1 MTNKKLIEKLQEDM
15 DMRGF
20 SHYTKDSYL
29 RKTKEIIKYFGK
41 PMREVTTKE
50 LRYFLLKYLREV
62 KKVGERSV
70 NYYNSVIRFI
80 YDVVL
85 DYPIN
90 QKQLPMY
97 KKKRMLPKI
106 LSEEELNVFFN
117 ACDNYMYKT
126 IFMMIYGSG
135 LRISEATNIRI
146 EDIDSKNMRIL
157 VREGKESKYR
167 YTLLSQTNLDI
178 LREYFKVYRPNHKE
192 NYLFISQQTNDKYTV
207 SGPEIAFREIRK
219 KAGIKRKV
227 TVHGLRHNFAT
238 DLIENGLDILHL
250 QKLLGHS
257 GIRSTMEYLHLANV
271 EKDIVSPLDRLYGSG
286 DENA

>member
-146 EDIDSKNMRIL
+146 EDIDSKNMRL
-157 VREGKESKYR
+157 FVRNGKGERQR
-167 YTLLSQTNLDI
+167 YTVLPKVSLEM
-178 LREYFKVYRPNHKE
+178 LRECYRRYRPNH
-192 NYLFISQQTNDKYTV
+192 
-207 SGPEIAFREIRK
+207 PEGYMFLNREGNPLKSERLRVFFRRYRR
-219 KAGIKRKV
+219 KAGISEDFI
-227 TVHGLRHNFAT
+227 VHSLRHAFAT
-238 DLIENGLDILHL
+238 RLVEEGIPLVQVKE
-250 QKLLGHS
+250 LLGHS
-257 GIRSTMEYLHLANV
+257 CIRSTMEYIHVAKMELSVDN
-271 EKDIVSPLDRLYGSG
+271 PLDAFMK
-286 DENA
+286 EEK

>member
-15 DMRGF
+15 EMRGF

-29 RKTKEIIKYFGK
+29 RKAKEIVKYFGK
-41 PMREVTTKE
+41 PMRQVTTKE

-90 QKQLPMY
+90 YKQLPMY
-97 KKKRMLPKI
+97 KKKRKLPKI

-146 EDIDSKNMRIL
+146 EDIDSKNMRL
-157 VREGKESKYR
+157 FVRNGK
-167 YTLLSQTNLDI
+167 
-178 LREYFKVYRPNHKE
+178 
-192 NYLFISQQTNDKYTV
+192 
-207 SGPEIAFREIRK
+207 G
-219 KAGIKRKV
+219 
-227 TVHGLRHNFAT
+227 
-238 DLIENGLDILHL
+238 
-250 QKLLGHS
+250 
-257 GIRSTMEYLHLANV
+257 
-271 EKDIVSPLDRLYGSG
+271 EK
-286 DENA
+286 